1 MPILDSRKPASVS
14 NLPLARPVRVIA
26 VTSGKG
32 GVGKTTVSVNLA
44 MAMAERGKEVVLLD
58 ADLGLANVDVLLGLK
73 ADYNLSHVISGERSL
88 DEIMVTAPGG
98 VRVIPGASGVRRM
111 TELSEREQGGLI
123 YAFSGLAS
131 STDVLIVDTPAGIGT
146 PVINFCSA
154 AQEAL
159 VVVCNDPAS
168 LTDAY
173 ATIKVLNQASAR
185 TRFRILVNQA
195 RSAQEGQTLFQKL
208 VEATGRF
215 LDVSLDLVGTI
226 PFDPCIPR
234 SGMSRRA
241 VYSAYPGAGSVAGFK
256 KLAERADKWPV
267 PGTASGQL
275 EFFAERMIQGGAAEG
290 RWAQA

>member
-1 MPILDSRKPASVS
+1 MSIPENKKTASIS
-14 NLPLARPVRVIA
+14 TLPSARPVRVIA

-44 MAMAERGKEVVLLD
+44 MAMAERGREVVLLD

-73 ADYNLSHVISGERSL
+73 TDYNLSHVISGEHSL
-88 DEIMVTAPGG
+88 EEVMVTGPGG
-98 VRVIPGASGVRRM
+98 IRIIPGASGIRRM
-111 TELSEREQGGLI
+111 AELTEREQAGLI
-123 YAFSGLAS
+123 YAFSGLAA
-131 STDVLIVDTPAGIGT
+131 STQVLIVDTPAGIGA
-146 PVINFCSA
+146 PVINFSSA
-154 AQEAL
+154 AQEVV

-195 RSAQEGQTLFQKL
+195 RSAQEGQALFQKL
-208 VEATGRF
+208 VDATGRF

-226 PFDPCIPR
+226 PFDSSIPR
-234 SGMSRRA
+234 SGMSRRPAFIAHPGCPA
-241 VYSAYPGAGSVAGFK
+241 VAAFK

-267 PGTASGQL
+267 PGRASGQL

-290 RWAQA
+290 RWAHA